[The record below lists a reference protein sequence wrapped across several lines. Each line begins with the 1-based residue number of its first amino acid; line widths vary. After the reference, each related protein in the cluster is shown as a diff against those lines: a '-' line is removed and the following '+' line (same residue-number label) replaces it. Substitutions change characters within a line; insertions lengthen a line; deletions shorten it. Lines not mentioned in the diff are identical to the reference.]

1 MLLQLIYLK
10 YLLFIVTI
18 ILSIGISF
26 LGKSGYLG
34 VRLQTFFNYKSLGE
48 LFLVVVMVSSI
59 LMLFINS
66 IIIIYSYF
74 YIVNNINVC
83 VSSGIDERVNAPD
96 PVRFWPSGTAQTWGI
111 LGTAAAVYRGMNG
124 SNKVKVAAA
133 LSSLGITIPLNVY
146 LHAVENPNGFNR
158 LMYSWAHYKEH
169 GVWPASFSSEAV
181 DRGVANLMSQYE
193 AETQEQVSNISNS
206 SKFLPDSYNEILSQF
221 SPENLF
227 LNFIGLFKPVGVEGH
242 LDDLIGQQLL
252 IHFLLIIVVTSL
264 IILFIFY
271 FVVQTMF
278 NNKEFILAKFNN
290 RFIKLYIKY
299 QIFLAK
305 ISLII
310 LPLLIMLGLVELFVG
325 LYFIITHPIPFEV
338 LDIDLHTYI
347 NSKKK

>member
-1 MLLQLIYLK
+1 
-10 YLLFIVTI
+10 
-18 ILSIGISF
+18 
-26 LGKSGYLG
+26 
-34 VRLQTFFNYKSLGE
+34 
-48 LFLVVVMVSSI
+48 
-59 LMLFINS
+59 
-66 IIIIYSYF
+66 
-74 YIVNNINVC
+74 
-83 VSSGIDERVNAPD
+83 
-96 PVRFWPSGTAQTWGI
+96 
-111 LGTAAAVYRGMNG
+111 MNG

-169 GVWPASFSSEAV
+169 GVWPASFSSTPDLSPTCPWADDWGKGIAV
-181 DRGVANLMSQYE
+181 DRGVANLMPKYE

>member
-1 MLLQLIYLK
+1 MKLLL
-10 YLLFIVTI
+10 
-18 ILSIGISF
+18 
-26 LGKSGYLG
+26 
-34 VRLQTFFNYKSLGE
+34 
-48 LFLVVVMVSSI
+48 
-59 LMLFINS
+59 
-66 IIIIYSYF
+66 
-74 YIVNNINVC
+74 
-83 VSSGIDERVNAPD
+83 
-96 PVRFWPSGTAQTWGI
+96 
-111 LGTAAAVYRGMNG
+111 
-124 SNKVKVAAA
+124 
-133 LSSLGITIPLNVY
+133 
-146 LHAVENPNGFNR
+146 
-158 LMYSWAHYKEH
+158 
-169 GVWPASFSSEAV
+169 
-181 DRGVANLMSQYE
+181 
-193 AETQEQVSNISNS
+193 
-206 SKFLPDSYNEILSQF
+206 
-221 SPENLF
+221 
-227 LNFIGLFKPVGVEGH
+227 
-242 LDDLIGQQLL
+242 QLL